1 MHPTTF
7 ACSQSRSAKTAIAL
21 GIFALTLGSS
31 ASAMWTPQRI
41 GAPIKHL
48 NLSKKG
54 LALDGFDPVAY
65 FPEAG
70 SKAKKGKT
78 DLAID
83 FRGVTYR
90 FATAKNQELFRMDP
104 ERFEP
109 RYGGWCA
116 WAMTKNEKVEIDPES
131 FVIENGYLHVF
142 YDGFFNDTRKSWK
155 KQGGGELRP
164 AADKNWGKMIGRKQD
179 AKMPK
184 RAKTAKLGM
193 DGKDPVA
200 QVNEQQALPG
210 LAPISTRIGDHR
222 WRFASKANQLAFLK
236 NPAMYLPKMKSA
248 GK

>member
-1 MHPTTF
+1 
-7 ACSQSRSAKTAIAL
+7 
-21 GIFALTLGSS
+21 
-31 ASAMWTPQRI
+31 MWAPQRI
-41 GAPIKHL
+41 EAPIKHL
-48 NLSKKG
+48 NLAKKG

-65 FPEAG
+65 FPDAG

-90 FATAKNQELFRMDP
+90 FATTKNQELFRLDP

-155 KQGGGELRP
+155 KQGGDKLRP
-164 AADKNWGKMIGRKQD
+164 TADKNWDKIIGRKAD
-179 AKMPK
+179 AKMIK
-184 RAKTAKLGM
+184 RAQTAQLGM
-193 DGKDPVA
+193 DGNDPVA
-200 QVNEQQALPG
+200 QANGQKKMPG
-210 LAPISTRIGDHR
+210 LASITTRIGNHQ
-222 WRFASKANQLAFLK
+222 WRFASKANQVAFLK
-236 NPAMYLPKMKSA
+236 NPLLYLPKIKSA
-248 GK
+248 GQQEARL